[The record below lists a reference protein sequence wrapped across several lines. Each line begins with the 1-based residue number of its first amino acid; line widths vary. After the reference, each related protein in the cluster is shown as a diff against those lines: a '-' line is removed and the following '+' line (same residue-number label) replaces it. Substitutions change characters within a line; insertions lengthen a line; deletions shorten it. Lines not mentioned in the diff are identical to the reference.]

1 MKLWRIKWETI
12 MVLVMFVA
20 TIMGWLFYMQFVEDT
35 RALAIAIVPTIMLL
49 MLLIS
54 YNSIKAFRHEV
65 INNWN

>member
-12 MVLVMFVA
+12 MVLVMFVT